1 MMKTKSLAWALGV
14 SASLLISLSA
24 QAGPI
29 KSLFLGADTNLG
41 AVMTDLIGSDARFD
55 LANSGTFGAQSGTPT
70 LAFLQQFDSV
80 LFWTNSYPAN
90 ASALGNLLADY
101 VDAGGHVVRATFVG
115 QEVPNAGRIA
125 SSGYAPF
132 TSGRSDA
139 YNSACLGNH
148 DSSSPIMAGVN
159 TVCASYYRGDWNNT
173 LDVGAD
179 LVASWD
185 DGRAFVGINGARNV
199 IDISL
204 FPNAVTWGGGNGDY
218 RQLFANALAYDGQ
231 PGNRVPEPGS
241 FALVGVALLG
251 LGAARR
257 RKA

>member
-1 MMKTKSLAWALGV
+1 MKNKPLAWTLGLA
-14 SASLLISLSA
+14 ASMLISLSA
-24 QAGPI
+24 HAGPI
-29 KSLFLGADTNLG
+29 KSLFLGADSNLG
-41 AVMTDLIGSDARFD
+41 AVMNDLIGSDARFD
-55 LANSGTFGAQSGTPT
+55 LANSGTFGAQSGTPS

-80 LFWTNSYPAN
+80 LFWSNAYPAN

-132 TSGRSDA
+132 VSGRTDA
-139 YNSACLGNH
+139 YSAACLGSH

-159 TVCASYYRGDWNNT
+159 SVCASYYRGDWNNS

-204 FPNAVTWGGGNGDY
+204 FPNAVTYGGGNGDY

-231 PGNRVPEPGS
+231 AGNRVPEPGS

-251 LGAARR
+251 IGAARR
-257 RKA
+257 RRA